1 MCSPIRELTI
11 QKETNK
17 QANWLNIRVE
27 IKVSINTGRV
37 HGQTVDL
44 VWGGQKKVSEGK
56 EHLNWALKDE

>member
-11 QKETNK
+11 QKETDK
-17 QANWLNIRVE
+17 QANGLNIRVE
-27 IKVSINTGRV
+27 IKVSINTERV

-44 VWGGQKKVSEGK
+44 AWGGQKKVSERK